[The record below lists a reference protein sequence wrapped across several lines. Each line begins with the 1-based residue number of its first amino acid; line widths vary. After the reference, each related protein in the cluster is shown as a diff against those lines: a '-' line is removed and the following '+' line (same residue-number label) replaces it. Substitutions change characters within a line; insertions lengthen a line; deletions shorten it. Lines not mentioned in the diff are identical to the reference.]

1 MAASN
6 QKSSLLF
13 TFLLFM
19 FGTFGYIYPNP
30 EPDTLKYFEHSFVQI
45 ITADK
50 KNIYID
56 PYGHNQ
62 FKDSA
67 DIVLITHE
75 HTDHNQINRV
85 IQKKSCI
92 VIRSANA
99 LKNGVYQSFTIGS
112 VKITAIPAYNANH
125 DKNACVGYVV
135 EFDGIKLYHSG
146 DTGKIQEMADLAS
159 QNITYAL
166 LPIDG
171 IYTMTAEEATEAAAM
186 IDAKYNIPI
195 HTMPPPD
202 TYSDANVARFSP
214 SNKLVV
220 RPGTAI
226 ELNSG
231 LTSVNT
237 INSIAGQFYLS
248 QNYPNPFNPSTTI
261 SFQLPEAGNVSIKI
275 FNIIGEQILELINQN
290 MEAGKHSVNWNAEG
304 LPSGTYLYRLESN
317 NFTSTKKLLLLK

>member
-99 LKNGVYQSFTIGS
+99 LKNGVYQSFTIGN
-112 VKITAIPAYNANH
+112 VKITAIPAYNSNH
-125 DKNACVGYVV
+125 DKNSCVGYVV
-135 EFDGIKLYHSG
+135 EFDGIKLYHSLL
-146 DTGKIQEMADLAS
+146 TPFFLLMVYIQ
-159 QNITYAL
+159 
-166 LPIDG
+166 
-171 IYTMTAEEATEAAAM
+171 
-186 IDAKYNIPI
+186 
-195 HTMPPPD
+195 
-202 TYSDANVARFSP
+202 
-214 SNKLVV
+214 
-220 RPGTAI
+220 
-226 ELNSG
+226 
-231 LTSVNT
+231 
-237 INSIAGQFYLS
+237 
-248 QNYPNPFNPSTTI
+248 
-261 SFQLPEAGNVSIKI
+261 
-275 FNIIGEQILELINQN
+275 
-290 MEAGKHSVNWNAEG
+290 
-304 LPSGTYLYRLESN
+304 
-317 NFTSTKKLLLLK
+317 

>member
-1 MAASN
+1 
-6 QKSSLLF
+6 
-13 TFLLFM
+13 
-19 FGTFGYIYPNP
+19 
-30 EPDTLKYFEHSFVQI
+30 
-45 ITADK
+45 
-50 KNIYID
+50 
-56 PYGHNQ
+56 
-62 FKDSA
+62 
-67 DIVLITHE
+67 
-75 HTDHNQINRV
+75 
-85 IQKKSCI
+85 
-92 VIRSANA
+92 
-99 LKNGVYQSFTIGS
+99 
-112 VKITAIPAYNANH
+112 
-125 DKNACVGYVV
+125 
-135 EFDGIKLYHSG
+135 
-146 DTGKIQEMADLAS
+146 
-159 QNITYAL
+159 
-166 LPIDG
+166 
-171 IYTMTAEEATEAAAM
+171 MTAEEATEAAAM